1 MGVEPFLVSSSVH
14 LICAQRLVRRVCR
27 HCAEPVRISSDA
39 LVELGVAPEAAN
51 GFSPVRG
58 RWCVKCGDTGY
69 RGRIGLFEVM
79 EITDAVR
86 DLILGRS
93 STVRL
98 RRQAVRE
105 GMVSLRQSWLRKI
118 AAGQTT
124 VEEVTRETTP

>member
-1 MGVEPFLVSSSVH
+1 
-14 LICAQRLVRRVCR
+14 
-27 HCAEPVRISSDA
+27 
-39 LVELGVAPEAAN
+39 
-51 GFSPVRG
+51 
-58 RWCVKCGDTGY
+58 
-69 RGRIGLFEVM
+69 M

-93 STVRL
+93 STVGL

-105 GMVSLRQSWLRKI
+105 GMVSLRQSGLRKI